1 MFTHIDLFSGIG
13 GFRLAVEYNKGCCIG
28 YSEIDQNAIKT
39 YTLNFTNSSKEYN
52 FGDITTIKEL
62 PYCDLLTAGVPCQSW
77 SIAGKNL
84 GFDDTRGKLWDNTLY
99 LLNQSK
105 PKAFIFENVKGLV
118 DPRNKEAF
126 NYILS
131 KIKECGYSAN
141 YYILNSCN
149 YGIPQNRIRVYII
162 GFKQK
167 EFCDSFHLP
176 QIVKT
181 PNLSYFLDYPSFH
194 SIKSSLTHIT
204 DIYDTINNNNN
215 QNNNNRFSISTNQN
229 GFNDYFLFND
239 IRNGD
244 TTIHSWDII
253 PTSDREKQIC
263 MLLLNNRRKTR
274 YGNRDGNP
282 LTLSDFQELDSSITQ
297 TELNELVLKGI
308 LRVKERDKNKS
319 VISTDTNTD
328 NEDILYDF
336 RQSKIST
343 GLFGVNRIFLPSSS
357 LFATLTANDA
367 NDYVTD
373 LNIESNNLNEYKTM
387 FLNNVYHKH
396 RYRKITKTEACKIQG
411 FPDSFIL
418 PEKRNQWMKQ
428 IGNSISVP
436 VVSLLVKQIIKT
448 GVFL

>member
-13 GFRLAVEYNKGCCIG
+13 GFRLSVEKNKGCCIG
-28 YSEIDQNAIKT
+28 YSEIDQNAINT
-39 YTLNFTNSSKEYN
+39 YTSNFHSSKEYN

-84 GFDDTRGKLWDNTLY
+84 GFDDARGKLWDNTLY
-99 LLNQSK
+99 LLHQSK

-118 DPRNKEAF
+118 DPRNKESF

-131 KIKECGYSAN
+131 KIKECGYYAN
-141 YYILNSCN
+141 YYILNSYD
-149 YGIPQNRIRVYII
+149 YGVPQNRIRVYII

-167 EFCDSFHLP
+167 EFYDSFNLP
-176 QIVKT
+176 QTIKT
-181 PNLSYFLDYPSFH
+181 PNLSHFLDYSSFPT
-194 SIKSSLTHIT
+194 IKSSLTYPTNTTVI
-204 DIYDTINNNNN
+204 I
-215 QNNNNRFSISTNQN
+215 NNNNRFSISTNNN

-263 MLLLNNRRKTR
+263 MLLLKNRRKTK
-274 YGNRDGNP
+274 YGNKDGNP
-282 LTLSDFQELDSSITQ
+282 LTLSHFQELDSSITQ
-297 TELNELVLKGI
+297 KELEKLIIKGI
-308 LRVKERDKNKS
+308 LKEKN
-319 VISTDTNTD
+319 ISNKNTF
-328 NEDILYDF
+328 YDF

-343 GLFGVNRIFLPSSS
+343 GLFGINRIFLPFSS
-357 LFATLTANDA
+357 LFSTLTANDT

-373 LNIESNNLNEYKTM
+373 INIESDTLSEYKTI

-396 RYRKITKTEACKIQG
+396 RYRKITKVEACRIQG
-411 FPDSFIL
+411 FPENFIL

-436 VVSLLVKQIIKT
+436 VVSLLVKQIIQT
-448 GVFL
+448 EVFK